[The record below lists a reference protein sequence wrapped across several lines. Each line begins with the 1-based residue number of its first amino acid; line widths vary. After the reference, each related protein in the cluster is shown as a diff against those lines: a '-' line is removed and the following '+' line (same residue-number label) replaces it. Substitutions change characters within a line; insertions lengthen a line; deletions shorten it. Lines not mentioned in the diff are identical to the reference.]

1 MTALEG
7 EGNGACGSTLRQPV
21 AGSGRGATDP
31 RRHVTLRRLH
41 PRHGRG
47 RRCRGRRAGTRR
59 GGAGRRPL
67 AADTRPRA
75 HDDPLRAPERAD
87 QRAEDIARTIGSESG
102 KTITGATAT
111 VSLVTTGEAER
122 VERAIA
128 QAGADGA
135 RTLTG
140 GERDGTVVSPAVVAD
155 VDLRELAAAGDVLT
169 PYAPLGEETRH
180 LADEPLLA
188 RVKPAAVL
196 VTCGRGGLL
205 GPDADLAAL
214 ESAGRRVWDWTRTWR
229 RSSRPAGGCGTGR
242 ARSRTRSPPSAVRPP
257 RRGSHPSPDGYDA
270 PGDDPDLRRRRPR
283 CRRCPRGAAAGRGRR
298 LRPEPQKGHS
308 MTTTP

>member
-1 MTALEG
+1 MAPAEVLFGSPWQAAARERRTRDVTSPFD
-7 EGNGACGSTLRQPV
+7 GSTLGTVGV
-21 AGSGRGATDP
+21 AGAEDVERALVAAERGAALW
-31 RRHVTLRRLH
+31 RRT
-41 PRHGRG
+41 P
-47 RRCRGRRAGTRR
+47 
-59 GGAGRRPL
+59 
-67 AADTRPRA
+67 A
-75 HDDPLRAPERAD
+75 HARMTIPLRAPERAD

-155 VDLRELAAAGDVLT
+155 VDLRELAAVGDVLT

-180 LADEPLLA
+180 LVDEPLLA
-188 RVKPAAVL
+188 RVKPGAVL

-205 GPDADLAAL
+205 GPDAALAAL
-214 ESAGRRVWDWTRTWR
+214 ESALRRVWDWTCSIPNPLSTI
-229 RSSRPAGGCGTGR
+229 
-242 ARSRTRSPPSAVRPP
+242 
-257 RRGSHPSPDGYDA
+257 
-270 PGDDPDLRRRRPR
+270 R
-283 CRRCPRGAAAGRGRR
+283 C
-298 LRPEPQKGHS
+298 S
-308 MTTTP
+308 TTPTWFSPLT

>member
-1 MTALEG
+1 M
-7 EGNGACGSTLRQPV
+7 
-21 AGSGRGATDP
+21 D
-31 RRHVTLRRLH
+31 H
-41 PRHGRG
+41 
-47 RRCRGRRAGTRR
+47 
-59 GGAGRRPL
+59 RP
-67 AADTRPRA
+67 
-75 HDDPLRAPERAD
+75 
-87 QRAEDIARTIGSESG
+87 ESG
-102 KTITGATAT
+102 KTITGATAM
-111 VSLVTTGEAER
+111 VSLVTTAEAER
-122 VERAIA
+122 AERAIA

-135 RTLTG
+135 RILTG

-214 ESAGRRVWDWTRTWR
+214 ESG
-229 RSSRPAGGCGTGR
+229 RPAGVGLDVLDPEPALHHPLFDHPDVVLTPHLMGMTRR
-242 ARSRTRSPPSAVRPP
+242 AMTLTFGDAAHGVADVPP
-257 RRGSHPSPDGYDA
+257 R
-270 PGDDPDLRRRRPR
+270 
-283 CRRCPRGAAAGRGRR
+283 AAAGRGRR